1 MNKILNLSTHSHI
14 GGIACP
20 HCQDLELQ
28 SRLEGILAQPLADR
42 SPVSLKVWQDLL
54 NRAGGMKSVIGA
66 AFGDRLLAEGG
77 LPPAPSAH
85 FDRRKF
91 LQHLLLG
98 AMVTTLTNCTGLGN
112 SPDPFAEEV
121 PTTRLEKT
129 HLKIAFLPI
138 TCATPIIMA
147 QPLGFYAKYG
157 LTVELIKMNS
167 WTQVQE
173 AAIAGELDAYH
184 MLSPMPLAMSLG
196 LGSVPTPI
204 KLASIENIN
213 GNAITVASRHRQSVK
228 GPSDF
233 KGFRIAIPFVYSMH
247 NLLLRYYLAVGGLH
261 PDRDVQ
267 LVTLPPPQM
276 LRGLQDGTID
286 AMIVAEPFNQQAV
299 EQGIGFIHLLTQEL
313 WPGHPCCSF
322 TASSGWIKEHPST
335 FRALNKAI
343 IDSANYA
350 RQGQHRQ
357 EVAQAIASPD
367 YINANLATVTAV
379 LTGNFEDGLG
389 VRRNIPD
396 RIDFDPYPWK
406 SFSYWMTTQFQ
417 RWGLLTQNNF
427 EHEAIAD
434 QVFMTGLARQLSK
447 QLGQTPPT
455 LILRYEDLK
464 FGRFDPT
471 EPNQYLQQQITQ
483 YKF

>member
-1 MNKILNLSTHSHI
+1 MLNLPTHSHI
-14 GGIACP
+14 GGKSCP
-20 HCQDLELQ
+20 HCQGLLLQAGLE
-28 SRLEGILAQPLADR
+28 EKLAQQLAGG
-42 SPVSLKVWQDLL
+42 SSEHLKVWQNLL
-54 NRAGGMKSVIGA
+54 DRAGGAMNVMGA
-66 AFGDRLLAEGG
+66 AFGDRLLVNPG
-77 LPPAPSAH
+77 LESSTSAY

-98 AMVTTLTNCTGLGN
+98 AMVTTLSNCSGLEN
-112 SPDPFAEEV
+112 RPESSSSEV

-147 QPLGFYAKYG
+147 QPLGFYEKYG

-167 WTQVQE
+167 WGQVRD

-196 LGSVPTPI
+196 LDSVPSAI

-213 GNAITVASRHRQSVK
+213 GNAITVASRHRATVK
-228 GPSDF
+228 GPSNF

-261 PDRDVQ
+261 PDRDVE
-267 LVTLPPPQM
+267 LVILPPAEM
-276 LRGLQDGTID
+276 LRGLQEGTID

-322 TASSGWIKEHPST
+322 TTSEAWIDQYPNT

-350 RQGQHRQ
+350 RQAYKRQ
-357 EVAQAIASPD
+357 EIAQAIASPE
-367 YINANLATVTAV
+367 YINANPETLEAV
-379 LTGNFEDGLG
+379 LTGNFDDGLG
-389 VRRNIPD
+389 RRRNIPD

-406 SFSYWMTTQFQ
+406 SFSYWITTQFQ
-417 RWGLLTQNNF
+417 RWGLLTENNF
-427 EHEAIAD
+427 QHEAIAD
-434 QVFMTGLARQLSK
+434 RVFMTGLARQLSK

-455 LILRYEDLK
+455 LILRYENLK

-471 EPNQYLQQQITQ
+471 EPNLYLQQQIAQ

>member
-1 MNKILNLSTHSHI
+1 MLKFHTHSHI
-14 GGIACP
+14 EGMSCP
-20 HCQDLELQ
+20 YCQELLLQ
-28 SRLEGILAQPLADR
+28 SGLEGKLAQQLGGP
-42 SPVSLKVWQDLL
+42 SSEQQIVWQDLL
-54 NRAGGMKSVIGA
+54 NSAGGAMNLMAA
-66 AFGDRLLAEGG
+66 AFGDRLQ
-77 LPPAPSAH
+77 PSPSAH

-98 AMVTTLTNCTGLGN
+98 AMVTTLSNCTGAGN
-112 SPDPFAEEV
+112 RREPSSSDI

-147 QPLGFYAKYG
+147 QPLGFYEKYG
-157 LTVELIKMNS
+157 LTVELVKMNS
-167 WTQVQE
+167 WTQVRD

-196 LGSVPTPI
+196 LGSVPSAI

-213 GNAITVASRHRQSVK
+213 GNAITVASRHRQTVK
-228 GPSDF
+228 GPKDF
-233 KGFRIAIPFVYSMH
+233 KGFRIAIPFIYSMH

-261 PDRDVQ
+261 PDRDVE

-276 LRGLQDGTID
+276 LSGLRDGTID

-322 TASSGWIKEHPST
+322 TASQSWIDEHPST

-350 RQGQHRQ
+350 RQAYHRR
-357 EVAQAIASPD
+357 EIAQVIASPE
-367 YINANLATVTAV
+367 YINANPKTLEAV
-379 LTGNFEDGLG
+379 LTGNFDDGLG
-389 VRRNIPD
+389 KRRNIPD

-406 SFSYWMTTQFQ
+406 SFSYWITTQFQ
-417 RWGLLTQNNF
+417 RWGLLTNDNF
-427 EHEAIAD
+427 QHEAIAD
-434 QVFMTGLARQLSK
+434 RVFMTGLARQLSK
-447 QLGQTPPT
+447 QLGKTPPT

-471 EPNQYLQQQITQ
+471 EPNQYLQQQIAK